1 MHGVQSKVGKI
12 AAQLK
17 EGKTAEELVKR
28 ARKRAKAHEVKQGS
42 PKRLRLLSK
51 KKPESSKVEQAMTG
65 DEQMAIDLYE
75 ATQEKRRKV
84 TLIDFGIE
92 VELLLIFCTTL
103 GSGRRKQ

>member
-1 MHGVQSKVGKI
+1 MSTISEHERCMGLNLWVQSKVGKI

-65 DEQMAIDLYE
+65 DEQMAIELYE

-84 TLIDFGIE
+84 TF
-92 VELLLIFCTTL
+92 
-103 GSGRRKQ
+103 